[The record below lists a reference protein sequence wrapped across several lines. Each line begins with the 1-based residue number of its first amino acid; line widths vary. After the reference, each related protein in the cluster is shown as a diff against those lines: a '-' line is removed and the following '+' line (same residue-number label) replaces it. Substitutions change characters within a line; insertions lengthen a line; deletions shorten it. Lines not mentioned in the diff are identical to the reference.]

1 MNVLSNE
8 EKQKLREEI
17 KELKSKIS
25 SDRTVLNSLKTEK
38 EQAFAEKENLKTSLK
53 ELIEKVKSLRG
64 VSEDKSLS
72 ELKKERD
79 QYNSKVKEII
89 EKIKELRKDVVASGG
104 KSVSIGKIKSDIDR
118 LEESI
123 EIEAFE
129 YKQEQKVLDRIKKL
143 KKVYEEHAKS
153 SEVSN
158 QIHELA
164 VQLEQ
169 LKKHANESHAKFK
182 EKLDSGKD
190 SLKDYRNTS
199 REILKVKKQQEK
211 AWELFIEKKNLFMK
225 ANNAMK
231 EDLEKLHAL
240 EVKLNEEFVENKKV
254 KEVKKKEALEERTRS
269 VEEKLKRS
277 GKITTDDLA
286 LLQDED

>member
-8 EKQKLREEI
+8 EKQKLRDEI

-38 EQAFAEKENLKTSLK
+38 EQAFADKENLKTSLK

-64 VSEDKSLS
+64 AGEDKSVL

-79 QYNSKVKEII
+79 QYNTKVKEII

-153 SEVSN
+153 GEVSS
-158 QIHELA
+158 QIRDLA
-164 VQLEQ
+164 SQLEQ

-211 AWELFIEKKNLFMK
+211 AWDLFIEKKNLFVK
-225 ANNAMK
+225 ANTAMK
-231 EDLEKLHAL
+231 EDLEKLHVL
-240 EVKLNEEFVENKKV
+240 ESKLNEEFVENKKV
-254 KEVKKKEALEERTRS
+254 KEVNKKEALEERTRS

-286 LLQDED
+286 MLQEEV